1 VYSKPQGE
9 VIQHSAFQGEVFGLP
24 VRLDHQGNP
33 KGNVSSSVQW
43 PSGLRLQSDAWIV
56 QHHNKQG
63 ARNARSELTRAYD
76 SVTVRRNGVI
86 LASLVLSLGR
96 KGKELSW
103 HHQAGTGLAI
113 KYIGSEKSRRHKFAF
128 RIDYSPKLTVPLF
141 RHPELATFLKSCET
155 RGHLDIRNGRGKRG
169 SIGRFRKS

>member
-1 VYSKPQGE
+1 MLVFRILLVVSYEAAVLDRRQGEHHVYSKPQEE

-56 QHHNKQG
+56 QHDNKQG

-76 SVTVRRNGVI
+76 SVTV
-86 LASLVLSLGR
+86 
-96 KGKELSW
+96 
-103 HHQAGTGLAI
+103 
-113 KYIGSEKSRRHKFAF
+113 
-128 RIDYSPKLTVPLF
+128 
-141 RHPELATFLKSCET
+141 
-155 RGHLDIRNGRGKRG
+155 
-169 SIGRFRKS
+169 